1 MRKVS
6 ILAFTFILLFFSAS
20 LTTAQE
26 ERELKDTVSIEEIV
40 VTGTKIGVTRNNV
53 PFTISV
59 VNRNE
64 IEQSSESSL
73 LPVLGENVPGL
84 FVTERGIT
92 GFGVANGSAGQ
103 ITIRGIGGNPN
114 TQVLI
119 LLNGSPQFMGIMGHP
134 LSDSYVASDIEKV
147 EIIRG
152 PASTLYGSNAMG
164 GVINIITREQL
175 LDGYDVSGRIMYGS
189 YNTQKYMLNG
199 GFRRKGLNVFTSFNH
214 DQTDG
219 HRDSSDFKITNAYV
233 KTGYRIN
240 KNFNTSFDF
249 SIAKFNATDPG
260 PESGYAGNTIDIL
273 RGLGSLSLDHR
284 FEKFEGTARFFYNFG
299 EHNITDGFHSKDHNW
314 GVTVYE
320 SFRLLKSNT
329 FTVGLDHKNFGGIAE
344 NVKAMQGAGMVFGDT
359 TIYETGVYGLVQQ
372 YLFDRLTLNA
382 GFRYEFNSVYGSEPI
397 PSGGFAYRLTPT
409 TTIKGSIAKGFRSPT
424 IRELYLWAPANDDLK
439 PERMTN
445 IEGGIMQSLLE
456 NKLALELTIYR
467 AYGDNLIKTIFQNNV
482 PKNVNTGSFSNTGIE
497 FSGKYN
503 PNSMLCVS
511 ANYSYIDMREPMLA
525 TPVHQIFVT
534 GTLIYKRLSVNVSM
548 QDVIDLSIKTG
559 DQNIKESYF
568 LLNSKIG
575 YEFNKYIDVFI
586 KAENIFNQEYQINID
601 YPMPGITFFGGIN
614 LQL

>member
-73 LPVLGENVPGL
+73 LQVLGENVPGL

-134 LSDSYVASDIEKV
+134 LSDSYVASDVEKV

-199 GFRRKGLNVFTSFNH
+199 GFRRKGLNVFASFNH
-214 DQTDG
+214 DRTDG

-249 SIAKFNATDPG
+249 SLAKFKATDPG

-273 RGLGSLSLDHR
+273 RGLGSFSLEHR
-284 FEKFEGTARFFYNFG
+284 FDKYEGTARFFYNFG
-299 EHNITDGFHSKDHNW
+299 EHDITDGFHSKDHNW